1 MKKVLKTGGH
11 KIDVDSIRIHIA
23 GD

>member
-1 MKKVLKTGGH
+1 MKKLLKTGGH